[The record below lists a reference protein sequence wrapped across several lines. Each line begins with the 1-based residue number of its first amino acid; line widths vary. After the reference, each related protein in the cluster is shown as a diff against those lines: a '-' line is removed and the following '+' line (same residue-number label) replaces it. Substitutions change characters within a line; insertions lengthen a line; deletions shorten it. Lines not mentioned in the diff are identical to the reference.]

1 MAPEQ
6 LAQLCK
12 MFGLDR
18 ACYSRR
24 ETQEKLNL
32 GQTKID
38 ELIAD
43 GTLKSLRLGDSRKS
57 KRLILATSIAELL
70 AKALGQPAE

>member
-1 MAPEQ
+1 MTPERI
-6 LAQLCK
+6 AELCK

-24 ETQEKLNL
+24 ETQEKLSL
-32 GQTKID
+32 GQTRVD

-43 GTLKSLRLGDSRKS
+43 GTLKSIRLGDSRRS
-57 KRLILATSIAELL
+57 KRLVLATSIAELL
-70 AKALGQPAE
+70 ASALKEPA